1 MANINPYLTFS
12 SPSSFTLATA
22 NSDKNWDGSLE
33 YSTDLENWNTWDGVT
48 TLNSSDDAEHVLYMR
63 GTGNSRIS
71 DTYIKDYRPKRW
83 VLTGSHISCMGNIEN
98 LLDYEKVS
106 AGEHPEMANN
116 CYDEMFYDC
125 TSLIEAPEL
134 PAITLTE
141 SCYANMFYNCTSL
154 TIAPE
159 LPATTLAKSCYA
171 HMFSGCASLIT
182 APELLATTIAE
193 MCYYGMFSGC
203 ASLITPPELPATML
217 AKMCYDGMFWG
228 CTNIKLSA
236 TEIGKYNTPYRIP
249 SSDTGVIATDA
260 LTSMF
265 TGTGGIFTGTP
276 EINTTYYLYTIP
288 KYVDSINL
296 RGSIK
301 YLKHSNL
308 ANDLN
313 AASSNSIPTVKAIRD
328 YREFTTEQYN
338 AIANLLNLSSS
349 SGTVN
354 YITPTDDVVVDI
366 ELNDL
371 VYTNNGTGN
380 PVTESVLELSEKLL
394 NITHKEI
401 INDITVA
408 EDNNELVTSKA
419 TKEFLSLTNE
429 QYNTL
434 IGIIN
439 G

>member
-1 MANINPYLTFS
+1 MANTNPYLTFS
-12 SPSSFTLATA
+12 SPNSFTLATRLG
-22 NSDKNWDGSLE
+22 SKNWDGTLE
-33 YSTDLENWNTWDGVT
+33 YSTNLQNWAVWDGTT
-48 TLNSSDDAEHVLYMR
+48 TLSSSNDAEHVLYIR

-71 DTYIKDYRPKRW
+71 DAYAQGAYPKWW
-83 VLTGSHISCMGNIEN
+83 VLIGSNISCTGNIEN
-98 LLDYEKVS
+98 LLDYERVS

-116 CYDEMFYDC
+116 CYAELFYDC
-125 TSLIEAPEL
+125 ASLI
-134 PAITLTE
+134 TT
-141 SCYANMFYNCTSL
+141 
-154 TIAPE
+154 PE
-159 LPATTLAKSCYA
+159 LPATTLTEFCYSSMFYNCTNLITVPELPSTTLATQCYA
-171 HMFSGCASLIT
+171 SMFSGCASLT
-182 APELLATTIAE
+182 AAPELLATTMAE
-193 MCYYGMFSGC
+193 MCYRGMFSGC
-203 ASLITPPELPATML
+203 TSLITLPELPATVL
-217 AKMCYDGMFWG
+217 AERCYENMFWG

-265 TGTGGIFTGTP
+265 TSTGGIFTGTP

-338 AIANLLNLSSS
+338 TIANLLNLPTSSDTIS
-349 SGTVN
+349 

-366 ELNDL
+366 EL
-371 VYTNNGTGN
+371 G
-380 PVTESVLELSEKLL
+380 EKLL
-394 NITHKEI
+394 NVTHKDTI
-401 INDITVA
+401 SDVTTA
-408 EDNNELVTSKA
+408 EDNNELVVSGA
-419 TKEFLSLTNE
+419 TKEFLSLTDA

-434 IGIIN
+434 MGIIN